1 MAAAGVRTYSY
12 GQGATLS
19 SSPSLP
25 SPTATIPRSEPASV
39 LSVEGRRL
47 WDTPLFQR
55 QRESLRVMASE
66 AGIAGKTGSYASAAE
81 RTGFTRELQ
90 RIAGPKEIGPLA
102 ELYKRAWGTSHARF
116 PV

>member
-12 GQGATLS
+12 GQGAPLS
-19 SSPSLP
+19 SSPFLP
-25 SPTATIPRSEPASV
+25 SPPATRPRSEPAAV

-55 QRESLRVMASE
+55 QRESLRARASE

-81 RTGFTRELQ
+81 RTGFSHELQ
-90 RIAGPKEIGPLA
+90 RIAGPKEVGLLA
-102 ELYKRAWGTSHARF
+102 ELYRRSWGTSHARF